1 MTETCFKDNLDFC
14 SGKRNDLQKTYR
26 DNLQT
31 QVLTISDKLN
41 KEQLF
46 LIKA

>member
-14 SGKRNDLQKTYR
+14 RVKRNDLQKTYK

-31 QVLTISDKLN
+31 QVLTRSDKLN
-41 KEQLF
+41 KGQLF
-46 LIKA
+46 LSKA